1 MNNSNLDILLEKFYR
16 GETSLD
22 EEQQLRQALSGDDA
36 DALLMQALEQMDD
49 EVEVPADLQATLSGK
64 IDEWEAHDT
73 HKAKE
78 SHKARVIPLFKKRA
92 AWAAAASVAVLL
104 AVGWWLLRDGSRQV
118 SDGGTP
124 AVIAKVEKNE
134 QVSPAQ
140 AIEPVDDAAVAT
152 MPSQP
157 QLKAKPQRR
166 SQAASA
172 FKNNVEHVAQA
183 KASVHS
189 EDVLSASDEEIA
201 LAALEKFSTVLNKGM
216 EQLDDANEKIND
228 INNTIQQ
235 HLI

>member
-78 SHKARVIPLFKKRA
+78 SHKARVVPLFKKSA
-92 AWAAAASVAVLL
+92 AWAVAASVAVLL
-104 AVGWWLLRDGSRQV
+104 AVGWWLLRDNPRQV
-118 SDGGTP
+118 SDGGSP

-152 MPSQP
+152 VPSQP

-166 SQAASA
+166 AQAASA
-172 FKNNVEHVAQA
+172 LKNNVEHVAQA